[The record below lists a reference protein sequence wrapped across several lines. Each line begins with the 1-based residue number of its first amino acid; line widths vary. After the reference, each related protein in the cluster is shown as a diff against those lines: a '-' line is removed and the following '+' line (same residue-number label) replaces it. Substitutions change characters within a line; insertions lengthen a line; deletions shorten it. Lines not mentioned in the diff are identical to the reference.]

1 MSKRFALLLVFALA
15 CGKREAPA
23 VAAAAG
29 SAGDAARGRELM
41 TSYGCTGCHMV
52 PGIDGPRATLGPA
65 LDNSATK
72 TAILGK
78 FPNTPENM
86 IRWLQNPPG
95 MDPNTTMPNVGV
107 TEQDARDVTAF
118 LFTLR

>member
-1 MSKRFALLLVFALA
+1 MSKRFVLLLLFALA
-15 CGKREAPA
+15 CAKREAAP
-23 VAAAAG
+23 AAATVG
-29 SAGDAARGRELM
+29 PPGNAARGRELL

-52 PGIDGPRATLGPA
+52 PGVEGPRASLGPA

-86 IRWLQNPPG
+86 IRWLVDPPA
-95 MDPNTTMPNVGV
+95 MDPNTTMPNLGV
-107 TEQDARDVTAF
+107 TEQDARDMTAF

>member
-1 MSKRFALLLVFALA
+1 MAKRLVFLLFFALA
-15 CGKREAPA
+15 CGKREAAP
-23 VAAAAG
+23 VAATAG

-41 TSYGCTGCHMV
+41 TSYGCIGCHMV
-52 PGIDGPRATLGPA
+52 PGIDGPRASLGPA

-86 IRWLQNPPG
+86 IRWLVNPPA

-107 TEQDARDVTAF
+107 SEQDARDMTAF